1 VSKPRTARP
10 VRHPKYLAW
19 IRTLPCLVCGASRGI
34 EASHTGP
41 HGLGQKSPDTSA
53 IPLCTRHH
61 RTGNDSYH
69 KLGPRKFAE
78 LHNLDIP
85 AIVARLNRKPF
96 IRIETGMFIGYLEDQ
111 QYLLGMTE
119 EGLASAVRRMTRLCE
134 EDRRCRALG
143 LVGSS
148 VLMNTSAMEH

>member
-61 RTGNDSYH
+61 RTGKDSYH

-85 AIVARLNRKPF
+85 AIVLKLNAKLTMRVEAGWF
-96 IRIETGMFIGYLEDQ
+96 VTYLEGQ
-111 QYLLGMTE
+111 RYVLGHTDA
-119 EGLASAVRRMTRLCE
+119 GIRPAVREAIRLCSE
-134 EDRRCRALG
+134 VRMCGGRLI
-143 LVGSS
+143 
-148 VLMNTSAMEH
+148 